1 MRLKDGS
8 LWYPDVTPE
17 KREANARAHHA
28 ERARLGEIT
37 PEAVPLKGARARLTA
52 LIEALENGAAP
63 GFSLV
68 RYGRVVALLLP
79 APGPSP
85 RERRR
90 ARLLR

>member
-1 MRLKDGS
+1 VRLKDGS
-8 LWYPDVTPE
+8 QWYPDDSAARLE
-17 KREANARAHHA
+17 ARAQ
-28 ERARLGEIT
+28 ERARLKAIT

-52 LIEALENGAAP
+52 LIEALENGASP

-79 APGPSP
+79 APGPSA

-90 ARLLR
+90 SRLLR